1 MKPVI
6 RFAGACALLLAG
18 ATLAQAETLK
28 IATEG
33 AYPPFNYVDS
43 DNQLHG
49 FDVDISKALCEQ
61 MKVECTLVAQ
71 DWEGIIP
78 ALMAK
83 KYDAVVASMINTE
96 ERRKKIAFTNHYYK
110 TPLSVAVPKDSKI
123 TDAQTDFKGYTVGAQ
138 ASSTQAIYAED
149 VYGKAGADVKL
160 YPTLDEANADL
171 AAGRL
176 DGVIA
181 DKFPLTE
188 WLGKAG
194 KDCCHILGDVNGTK
208 ADASIAVRKE
218 DEALRERLNKALD
231 EIVANGTYQKIAS
244 RYFDFDIYQ

>member
-1 MKPVI
+1 MKPVL
-6 RFAGACALLLAG
+6 RFAGACALLFAG
-18 ATLAQAETLK
+18 ITSAQAETLK

-43 DNQLHG
+43 KNQLHG
-49 FDVDISKALCEQ
+49 FDVDIAKALCEQ
-61 MKVECTLVAQ
+61 MKVECSVVAQ

-110 TPLSVAVPKDSKI
+110 TPLSVAVAKDSEI

-138 ASSTQAIYAED
+138 SSSTQAIYAED

-181 DKFPLTE
+181 DKFPLLE
-188 WLGKAG
+188 WLGKSG
-194 KDCCHILGDVNGTK
+194 KDCCKVLGDVKGTT

-218 DEALRERLNKALD
+218 DDALRERLNKALD
-231 EIVANGTYQKIAS
+231 EIVANGTYQKIAAQ
-244 RYFDFDIYQ
+244 YFDFDIYQ